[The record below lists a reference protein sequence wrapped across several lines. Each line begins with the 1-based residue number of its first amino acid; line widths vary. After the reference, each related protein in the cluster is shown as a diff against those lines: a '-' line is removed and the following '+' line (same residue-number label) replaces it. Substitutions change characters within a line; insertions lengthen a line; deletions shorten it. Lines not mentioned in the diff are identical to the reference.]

1 MKNTFYFII
10 ILFFTTVMAANAK
23 SVKVEN
29 INQFNNQ
36 LKNLSAGDSIILSN
50 GTWKDA
56 SLVFKGKGE
65 KDKYIYLTAETPGK
79 VSLEGASSLRISGQW
94 LHVSG
99 LVFKNGRTPRS
110 TVIEF

>member
-1 MKNTFYFII
+1 
-10 ILFFTTVMAANAK
+10 MAANAK

-99 LVFKNGRTPRS
+99 LVPLHYTFQQLQHHSRL
-110 TVIEF
+110 TVSMAVS